1 MKKFIVIMV
10 AALGLTSCFKEV
22 GFDTTIELYP
32 KLQEISNG
40 EFAVAEG
47 VTAYAY
53 YVSGG
58 DWKVLSYEDA
68 VAKVITN
75 TKTNA
80 TKTEPAVEAVPYAED
95 GETPDALGRLKLKT
109 NKEHVLLVAV
119 YPAFEMWAYRQY
131 QVGVNLPTTT
141 MKFHFRP
148 WKLSEYVDSGW
159 TFNIKPLPAAKPE
172 EGEGKSETTQE

>member
-1 MKKFIVIMV
+1 MKKFFVIVL

-32 KLQEISNG
+32 KVQVESNSA
-40 EFAVAEG
+40 FAVAEG

-53 YVSGG
+53 YVSSE

-75 TKTNA
+75 AKKEMTKV
-80 TKTEPAVEAVPYAED
+80 EPNVEAMPYAEE
-95 GETPDALGRLKLKT
+95 GEELDALGRLKLKT

-119 YPAFEMWAYRQY
+119 YPAFEMWAYRHY

-148 WKLSEYVDSGW
+148 WRVGEYVDSGW
-159 TFNIKPLPAAKPE
+159 TFNRKPAPAPAPE
-172 EGEGKSETTQE
+172 EGSGDESAEK

>member
-1 MKKFIVIMV
+1 MKKIFVIVL

-32 KLQEISNG
+32 KVQAVSNG
-40 EFAVAEG
+40 DFAIAEG

-53 YVSGG
+53 YVSGE

-75 TKTNA
+75 TKNEL
-80 TKTEPAVEAVPYAED
+80 TKAEPDVEAVPYAEE
-95 GETPDALGRLKLKT
+95 GEEPDALGRLMLKT
-109 NKEHVLLVAV
+109 NKEYVMLVAI
-119 YPAFEMWAYRQY
+119 YPTAEMWAYRHY

-148 WKLSEYVDSGW
+148 WRDGEYVDSGW
-159 TFNIKPLPAAKPE
+159 TFNRKPAPAPE
-172 EGEGKSETTQE
+172 EGSGDESTEQ